1 MKKVKKMVLTLAI
14 CFVFSSFFNMVS
26 VAAETEIESNYTGIM
41 PISKLQTLFPE
52 KQLQD
57 NGYINNPAV
66 VLSDTE
72 NYEKTPVDTLTRQY
86 DDGECTL
93 VIYNDGSYDA
103 YGYERLGNG
112 SIGYSSGY
120 TAYWRGYATFFN
132 MSYTFNFTNQ
142 SNGYSKFTSK
152 GLVSCSWSNTSTT
165 NYTMEMVDCEYTRQT
180 QTSNSAPAVLYGRAN
195 CLQSGNP
202 FIRLRLTTTINK
214 GVISVTGTQETT

>member
-1 MKKVKKMVLTLAI
+1 MKIIEKMILALVT
-14 CFVFSSFFNMVS
+14 CFVLSGFFNSVA
-26 VAAETEIESNYTGIM
+26 VAAETGIESNNTGIM

-52 KQLQD
+52 KQLQN
-57 NGYINNPAV
+57 NGYIDNSAV
-66 VLSDTE
+66 MFSDAE
-72 NYEKTPVDTLTRQY
+72 DFEKTPVETLTRQY

-93 VIYNDGSYDA
+93 MIYNDGSYDA

-152 GLVSCSWSNTSTT
+152 GLVSCSWSNTSVT

-180 QTSNSAPAVLYGRAN
+180 QTSNSAPAILYGRAN

-214 GVISVTGTQETT
+214 GSISVTGTQETT